1 MTQIEQ
7 KIDTIIARLPFL
19 KEAPAEFFKEFVTQA
34 RLQKIPAGTTVFW
47 EGDACHSLALLLS
60 GTVRVFKTGENGREI
75 TLYRFGAGE
84 GCILTASCI
93 MQGGDFPAIAEVE
106 RDAEAVII
114 PASILKNWVHRY
126 EIWREFVLGLLAQR
140 LSNVIATVE
149 EIAFRRMDA
158 RLAEWLQTNQSK
170 GNSTIRVTHH
180 KIAEELGTAREVV
193 SRLLKDF
200 ETKGLIRLARG
211 EIEIHLP
218 AQLKQKMK

>member
-7 KIDTIIARLPFL
+7 KIDEIKTHLPFL
-19 KEAPAEFFKEFVTQA
+19 KNASPEFFKEFFTQA
-34 RLQKIPAGTTVFW
+34 RLQKIPQGTTVFW

-93 MQGGDFPAIAEVE
+93 MSGGDFPAIAEVE
-106 RDAEAVII
+106 QESEAVII

-158 RLAEWLQTNQSK
+158 RLAEWLLSNKGQQSSVIQT
-170 GNSTIRVTHH
+170 THH
-180 KIAEELGTAREVV
+180 KIAEELGTAREVI

-200 ETKGLIRLARG
+200 EMEGSIQLSRG
-211 EIEIHLP
+211 EIKIHAPDKLI
-218 AQLKQKMK
+218 KK